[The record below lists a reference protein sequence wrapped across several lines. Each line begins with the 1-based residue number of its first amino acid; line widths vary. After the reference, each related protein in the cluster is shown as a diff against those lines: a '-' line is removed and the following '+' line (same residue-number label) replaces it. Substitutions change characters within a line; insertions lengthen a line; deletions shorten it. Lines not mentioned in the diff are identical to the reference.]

1 MVPRRQRTL
10 KELQSINLSLTS
22 TDQASNFVIYIFL
35 SSDDFLIA
43 SDMTKL

>member
-1 MVPRRQRTL
+1 MDPRRQRTL
-10 KELQSINLSLTS
+10 KELQSINLALSP
-22 TDQASNFVIYIFL
+22 TDQDSNFVIYIFL